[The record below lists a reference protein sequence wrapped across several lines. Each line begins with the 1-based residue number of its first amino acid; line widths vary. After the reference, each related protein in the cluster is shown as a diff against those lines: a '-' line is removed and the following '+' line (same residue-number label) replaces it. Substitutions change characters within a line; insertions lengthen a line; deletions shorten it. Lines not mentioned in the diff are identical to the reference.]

1 MCIDFFE
8 LIKFLVRIQIYVNL
22 QYINGSFISHY
33 LCVYF
38 TLLLLL
44 SLYLHKNG
52 NTFKWK
58 YPYNRNTGKMI
69 MSSWYLTLFAVEMD
83 GNRMHKSLCK
93 FLYGMLE
100 CR

>member
-52 NTFKWK
+52 NTFK
-58 YPYNRNTGKMI
+58 
-69 MSSWYLTLFAVEMD
+69 
-83 GNRMHKSLCK
+83 
-93 FLYGMLE
+93 
-100 CR
+100 